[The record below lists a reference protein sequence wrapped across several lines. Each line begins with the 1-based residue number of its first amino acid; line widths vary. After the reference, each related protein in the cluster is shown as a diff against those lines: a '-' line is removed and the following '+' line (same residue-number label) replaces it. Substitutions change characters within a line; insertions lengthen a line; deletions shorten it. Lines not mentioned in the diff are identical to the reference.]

1 VSVVTPLSVC
11 WDGDAGGSRLA
22 EPCGL
27 ALLGVREQ
35 AAREAAR
42 LRIRAVLTTVLAA
55 HFGIDAG
62 RVALHSPEGVA
73 PCAVVALDAG
83 ISGFSLSI
91 SHDGDISVAVLFQ
104 RYGWYRC
111 DADLAHTGLA
121 GSGARLPGAGRSP

>member
-55 HFGIDAG
+55 HFGLDAG
-62 RVALHSPEGVA
+62 RITLHSPEGVPMA
-73 PCAVVALDAG
+73 SEMP
-83 ISGFSLSI
+83 
-91 SHDGDISVAVLFQ
+91 
-104 RYGWYRC
+104 
-111 DADLAHTGLA
+111 
-121 GSGARLPGAGRSP
+121 RLRMPGANTGPA